1 MANKCIECG
10 HIFDD
15 CELARWEEDRG
26 EFWGVRCTETMIGC
40 PICHGEYEET
50 TPCEICGSEHLD
62 DELFGGVCEECIDE
76 YRKDFD
82 SCYEISLGE
91 KEEIKINSLLASLFE
106 PSDIEAI
113 LIKHIKTNCPDID
126 CSKYID
132 NDISWFGEQIVK
144 EVSKNENAKG

>member
-1 MANKCIECG
+1 MAFKCLECG
-10 HIFDD
+10 HIF
-15 CELARWEEDRG
+15 EEGEEACWNESRG
-26 EFWGVRCTETMIGC
+26 EFWGTPCSEEVSGC
-40 PICHGEYEET
+40 PSCGGDYEET

-91 KEEIKINSLLASLFE
+91 KEKIEINSLLAYLFE

-126 CSKYID
+126 CSEYID

-144 EVSKNENAKG
+144 EVSKNENSKV